1 MTIFKIPLRNKTGEI
16 VEYELVD
23 QEIYDKIK
31 DLKWHLSNKYVK
43 THMDKSGIN
52 LHRYAMNAKIE
63 DSCLLLK
70 MHRIE

>member
-31 DLKWHLSNKYVK
+31 DLK
-43 THMDKSGIN
+43 
-52 LHRYAMNAKIE
+52 
-63 DSCLLLK
+63 
-70 MHRIE
+70 